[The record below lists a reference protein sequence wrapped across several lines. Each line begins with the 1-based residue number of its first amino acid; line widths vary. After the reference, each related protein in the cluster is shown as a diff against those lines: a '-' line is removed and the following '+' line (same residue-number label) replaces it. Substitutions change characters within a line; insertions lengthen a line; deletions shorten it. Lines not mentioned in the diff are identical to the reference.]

1 MIKSFLRQN
10 RQVLALAVIGAAL
23 TFFIPAV
30 SAAGKAPSVAKQ
42 AEAQQPGHLLIVR
55 SANLGTVVVGME
67 IDGKQTAR
75 INFGGSYN
83 EPISAGPHVISVTPM
98 PNREHAQ
105 PSQTR
110 INVQP
115 GQSYKF
121 TAVQSDVSLVLR

>member
-1 MIKSFLRQN
+1 MIKSLFRQN
-10 RQVLALAVIGAAL
+10 RHALALAVVGAAL
-23 TFFIPAV
+23 TFFIPAG
-30 SAAGKAPSVAKQ
+30 SGAGKASPAAKQ

-55 SANLGTVVVGME
+55 SATLGTIVVGVE

-75 INFGGSYN
+75 INFGRSYN
-83 EPISAGPHVISVTPM
+83 EPISAGPHVITVTPM

-115 GQSYKF
+115 GQSYRF
-121 TAVQSDVSLVLR
+121 TAKQSDVSIVLK